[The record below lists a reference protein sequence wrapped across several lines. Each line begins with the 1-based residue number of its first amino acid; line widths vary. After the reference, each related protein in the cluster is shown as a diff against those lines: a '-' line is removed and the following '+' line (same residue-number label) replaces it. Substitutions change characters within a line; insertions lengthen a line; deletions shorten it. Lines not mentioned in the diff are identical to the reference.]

1 VQVDCVFELIQGILT
16 TVFIW
21 TIEVYSLMRNAVFLM
36 LCADAMVVL
45 GFIRW
50 RWRERKQQST
60 SANQRSFKV
69 DASYLMLY

>member
-1 VQVDCVFELIQGILT
+1 MQVDCVFELIQGILT